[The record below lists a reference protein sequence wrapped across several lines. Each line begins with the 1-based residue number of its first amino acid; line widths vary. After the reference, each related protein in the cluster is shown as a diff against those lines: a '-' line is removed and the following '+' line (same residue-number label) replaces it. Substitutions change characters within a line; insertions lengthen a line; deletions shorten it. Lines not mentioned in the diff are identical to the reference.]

1 MEREGIGKNT
11 TKEKIKAGQ
20 AVIGF
25 RLNFISPDVIE
36 ILSNIGLDFVYF
48 DCEHGSMSEETC
60 QDMIRV
66 AELVGLTP
74 IVRVASNQPWFI
86 LRALDLGAMGII
98 VPHCNT
104 KEEVQRA
111 VEAAKYPPVG
121 DRGIGGR
128 SLRLSG
134 MLRADYIV
142 EANKETMV
150 IAMIEDIKA
159 IDNLSEILA
168 IGELDV
174 LWVGRADLSLSMG
187 VPGQVNHPMIQE
199 AVKKVITQGRAAG
212 KAVGVG
218 ALPVDD
224 PGSYRQF
231 LRQGAQFFSVD
242 SATLL
247 RSAARQL
254 LQKVKL
260 GNVV

>member
-1 MEREGIGKNT
+1 MLGKNT
-11 TKEKIKAGQ
+11 TKEKLKAGQ

-25 RLNFISPDVIE
+25 PLNFASPDIIE

-86 LRALDLGAMGII
+86 LRALDSGAMGII
-98 VPHCNT
+98 VPHCDT
-104 KEEVQRA
+104 KEEAQRA
-111 VEAAKYPPVG
+111 VKAAKYPPVG
-121 DRGIGGR
+121 ERGIAGR

-134 MLRADYIV
+134 MLHADYII

-150 IAMIEDIKA
+150 IAMIEDAEA
-159 IDNLSEILA
+159 IDNLPEILA

-174 LWVGRADLSLSMG
+174 LLVGRADLSLSMG

-199 AVKKVITQGRAAG
+199 AIKKVITQGRAAG

-218 ALPVDD
+218 HLSIDD
-224 PGSYRQF
+224 PDSYGQF
-231 LRQGAQFFSVD
+231 LRQGAQFFSVNP
-242 SATLL
+242 ANLL
-247 RSAARQL
+247 RSAARQF
-254 LQKVKL
+254 LQKVKK
-260 GNVV
+260 GNLVTG